1 MTTHVLITHH
11 HRDALENA
19 AARGF
24 WMPLPLIQPD
34 ARDLLYLTALSNG
47 DKAIRALLE
56 ISSFEP
62 WRSTDGQETW
72 LPFTGQLLQLPRP
85 LPLGEK
91 RLLAGWLP
99 RQRDAVQIVPLNA
112 LLAAERLSDLLPGSG
127 AACHLP
133 GPRGGSA
140 AALAGRRA
148 EVVPTSSGPSR
159 PCLAPDAQR
168 LSRSELRSTPFS
180 IAQAIR
186 PR

>member
-34 ARDLLYLTALSNG
+34 ARHLLYLTALSNG

-72 LPFTGQLLQLPRP
+72 LPFTDSCCNCLARCHLVRKGCWPVGCRGSGTLC
-85 LPLGEK
+85 
-91 RLLAGWLP
+91 RLCHSMRCW
-99 RQRDAVQIVPLNA
+99 
-112 LLAAERLSDLLPGSG
+112 RLSD
-127 AACHLP
+127 
-133 GPRGGSA
+133 
-140 AALAGRRA
+140 
-148 EVVPTSSGPSR
+148 
-159 PCLAPDAQR
+159 
-168 LSRSELRSTPFS
+168 
-180 IAQAIR
+180 
-186 PR
+186 